1 MVLEVQLIVIFG
13 GYKQREATR
22 ELSGALKMFCILILE
37 VAIHTG
43 RFIFSCIKAN
53 RAVHTLPF

>member
-43 RFIFSCIKAN
+43 RFFFFMHKS
-53 RAVHTLPF
+53 